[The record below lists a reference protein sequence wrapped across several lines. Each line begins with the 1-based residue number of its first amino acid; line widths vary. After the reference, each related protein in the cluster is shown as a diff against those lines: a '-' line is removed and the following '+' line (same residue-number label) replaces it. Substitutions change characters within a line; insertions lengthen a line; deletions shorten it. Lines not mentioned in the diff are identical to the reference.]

1 MAHIGRSWSWLG
13 QGRAVWRTAYT
24 GVEARAEAWGK
35 QRRTE
40 VWALLTRALG
50 QEAHLSM
57 SWLSFPIS
65 LHPGGAGR
73 LHAAGRFE
81 PRTNRQIREDWAHA
95 GFILCGIRRSTV
107 FSLSPGAPSLSHYLP
122 AVCLW
127 AGLLRISGCCSSPA
141 VCWEGWQGETA
152 LLLHFQGV
160 LSPCASQHTV
170 RG

>member
-1 MAHIGRSWSWLG
+1 MSGTRG
-13 QGRAVWRTAYT
+13 QILELAGTEQSCVRTAHR

-35 QRRTE
+35 QTRTE
-40 VWALLTRALG
+40 VWALPTRTG
-50 QEAHLSM
+50 SPCLSR

-65 LHPGGAGR
+65 LPPGGAGR

-81 PRTNRQIREDWAHA
+81 PRMNRQIREGWAHA

-107 FSLSPGAPSLSHYLP
+107 FPQALETPSLSHYLS
-122 AVCLW
+122 AVCPW
-127 AGLLRISGCCSSPA
+127 AGLLRVSGCCSSPA

-152 LLLHFQGV
+152 MLLHFQGV
-160 LSPCASQHTV
+160 LSPCAIQHTV